1 MENLVYH
8 NLAKNIG
15 VRYILLR
22 SGQVKDLTG
31 TIELCSNF
39 AGGLIL
45 DLLRYARIKPAVLQV
60 EIHPYLTQD
69 ALVQLA
75 RNLGI
80 AVTAFSSFGPQG
92 YIELNMH
99 KGAET
104 LFNHDTV
111 LKIANN
117 HKKSM

>member
-1 MENLVYH
+1 MENLVDH
-8 NLAKNIG
+8 NLTKNIG
-15 VRYILLR
+15 VRYVPLR
-22 SGQVKDLTG
+22 SGEVKRLTG
-31 TIELCSNF
+31 TVELCSNF

-80 AVTAFSSFGPQG
+80 AVIAYSSFGPQS
-92 YIELNMH
+92 YIELEMH

-111 LKIANN
+111 LKIAND